1 MNPQS
6 RRGGTGRRYDGPVT
20 SSDAP
25 AAVVASRVGSGALS
39 AVAVADAT
47 LARIAAEDPGL
58 RSFAAVCRA
67 DARADASRVDAM
79 EPRRRAGLPLAGVPI
94 GVKDE
99 FAPNDPLVARL
110 GAAGAVTVGWT
121 ATPELCVWP
130 STDSGRNGITRNP
143 WDREL
148 SSGGSS
154 GGSAAAVA
162 AGLVPLA
169 IGSDG
174 MGSLRIP
181 AAACGVVTIKPGRG
195 FLPDARP
202 SATTWGGLSEPGPL
216 ATSVTD
222 LALGLSVM
230 AAEPGLATP
239 GRAGSD
245 VRVGVSTASPLR
257 LGIDLVPVRQ
267 AWVRAAREAAE
278 ALRSAGLSTVDAD
291 PPGPDDPFV
300 LLARWT
306 SAVARKAEFAN
317 LPVSAMERRNRHHA
331 LLGRTVFRRG
341 GVEDGDTRW
350 NRSVDRLR
358 GDVERVMDD
367 LGVDVWLTPTLADV
381 PMAATE
387 WHERS
392 WGRNLWAS
400 MRSAPFCS
408 QWNLLGWPA
417 MSVPCGTTRSP
428 AGRTLP
434 TAVQL
439 VGRPESESLLL
450 SVAATVESVS
460 PWQPTIGR

>member
-1 MNPQS
+1 M
-6 RRGGTGRRYDGPVT
+6 
-20 SSDAP
+20 
-25 AAVVASRVGSGALS
+25 AVV
-39 AVAVADAT
+39 DAA
-47 LARIAAEDPGL
+47 LARIAAEDAGL

-79 EPRRRAGLPLAGVPI
+79 DPQRRAALPLAGVPI

-99 FAPNDPLVARL
+99 FAPDDPVVKRLVE
-110 GAAGAVTVGWT
+110 AGAVPVGWT

-130 STDSGRNGITRNP
+130 ATDSGPNGITRNP
-143 WDREL
+143 WDRDL
-148 SSGGSS
+148 SPGGSS

-162 AGLVPLA
+162 ARLVPLA
-169 IGSDG
+169 VGSDG

-181 AAACGVVTIKPGRG
+181 AAACGLVTIKPGAG
-195 FLPDARP
+195 LLPDRRP
-202 SATTWGGLSEPGPL
+202 SVSTWGGLSEPGPL
-216 ATSVTD
+216 ATSVAD

-230 AAEPGLATP
+230 AARPDLAAP
-239 GRAGSD
+239 RCAGTE

-257 LGIDLVPVRQ
+257 MGTDLVPVRQ

-278 ALRSAGLSTVDAD
+278 ALRSGGVSTVDAD

-306 SAVARKAEFAN
+306 SAVARKAEFVN

-350 NRSVDRLR
+350 NRAVERLR
-358 GDVERVMDD
+358 GEVERSMDER
-367 LGVDVWLTPTLADV
+367 GVDVWLTPTLADV
-381 PMAATE
+381 PLAATN

-392 WGRNLWAS
+392 WGRSLWAS

-428 AGRTLP
+428 AGRVLP

-439 VGRPESESLLL
+439 VGRPGTEMMLM
-450 SVAATVESVS
+450 SVAATLESVS
-460 PWQPTIGR
+460 PWQRTVKG